1 MSVPVLCELPLRLR
15 GLSPDPA
22 GETGLRPAAGPGTG
36 GGVCDRDDMAVG
48 LGFHEERWNDF
59 FFRTLALYAARIA
72 AVASFVM
79 LNTLAEVEGAFDAT
93 LWGRDCGSSRRG
105 GNEPCID
112 GEAGGDAAA
121 GSKTG
126 EKVGEGSDDSQ
137 LSYWLGVDEE
147 EEVLGATLDNR
158 W

>member
-1 MSVPVLCELPLRLR
+1 M
-15 GLSPDPA
+15 
-22 GETGLRPAAGPGTG
+22 
-36 GGVCDRDDMAVG
+36 
-48 LGFHEERWNDF
+48 
-59 FFRTLALYAARIA
+59 A
-72 AVASFVM
+72 AVASLVI

-112 GEAGGDAAA
+112 GDAGGDAAA

-147 EEVLGATLDNR
+147 EDVLGATLDSR
-158 W
+158 WWWWYTIGYDISSGCRKDSGKVGGNAVKKSLGACEGQVNGVSGASGDSSFG